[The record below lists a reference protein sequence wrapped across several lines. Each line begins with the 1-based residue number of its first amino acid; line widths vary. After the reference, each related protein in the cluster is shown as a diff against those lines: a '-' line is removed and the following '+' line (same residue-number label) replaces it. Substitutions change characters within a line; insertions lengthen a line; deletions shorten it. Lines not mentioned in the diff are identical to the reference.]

1 MRLRLRVSVDSAVR
15 LPSVVQVLFE
25 ELGDE
30 GLDVGVLESAV
41 AAALDGVEGCLDA
54 GVLQGLVEH
63 LALVVWDERVLV
75 AVSTR

>member
-15 LPSVVQVLFE
+15 LPPVVQVLFE
-25 ELGDE
+25 ELGDDE
-30 GLDVGVLESAV
+30 LDVGVLESAV